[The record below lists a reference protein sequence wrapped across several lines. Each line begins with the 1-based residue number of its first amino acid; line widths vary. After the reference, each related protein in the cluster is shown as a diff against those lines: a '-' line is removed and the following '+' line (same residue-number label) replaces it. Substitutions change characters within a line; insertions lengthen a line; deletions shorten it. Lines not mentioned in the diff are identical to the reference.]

1 MYIGVNTEPSPA
13 HSLGYIRDQIEWA
26 DVIKRQGH
34 YLSIYLSLSLSLSL
48 SLFLS
53 VCSSP
58 IIDWLALLVK
68 RQLRHMDVRTNSP
81 SSVYLLSSKLK
92 NSSLNES
99 GYQFEELEKT
109 LDEKTSSEIPNMRD

>member
-1 MYIGVNTEPSPA
+1 
-13 HSLGYIRDQIEWA
+13 
-26 DVIKRQGH
+26 
-34 YLSIYLSLSLSLSL
+34 
-48 SLFLS
+48 
-53 VCSSP
+53 
-58 IIDWLALLVK
+58 
-68 RQLRHMDVRTNSP
+68 MDVRTNSP